1 MGKLLPIVYSAIQ
14 PLEAASVLNKIS
26 SVRFNIEYS
35 NSGGVTRSAQP
46 RSSRCRID
54 SDAPRRGAE
63 PGARAGG
70 RRLQDAI
77 AGSLRGS
84 AREAGGLA
92 RLARASCALSKDRG
106 GGGGG
111 GGGD

>member
-111 GGGD
+111 GGD